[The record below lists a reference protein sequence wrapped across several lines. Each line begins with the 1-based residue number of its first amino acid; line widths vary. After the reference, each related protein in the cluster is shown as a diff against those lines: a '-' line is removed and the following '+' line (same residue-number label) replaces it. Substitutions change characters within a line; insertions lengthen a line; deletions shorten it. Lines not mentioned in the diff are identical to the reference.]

1 MKKKFLILC
10 TIAAI
15 VLGSL
20 FFIYKPEKNTAQ
32 VDVLSQIDNY
42 QQRYFTIIKRNDLF
56 VDSEKDSKQ
65 DRKDLDKLYKEVI
78 KQIDSNNIYYK
89 KYKQNEHE
97 YENPKVELETTVQ
110 MDNYAI
116 AHYKKVDSLLNEV
129 YKEVK
134 TKITPQEF
142 EKLKTSEKK
151 WLKEVEDYYEVFESQ
166 EFGTIGTVIYYGY
179 QIDMRE
185 FRTLLLML
193 YL

>member
-1 MKKKFLILC
+1 
-10 TIAAI
+10 
-15 VLGSL
+15 
-20 FFIYKPEKNTAQ
+20 
-32 VDVLSQIDNY
+32 
-42 QQRYFTIIKRNDLF
+42 
-56 VDSEKDSKQ
+56 
-65 DRKDLDKLYKEVI
+65 
-78 KQIDSNNIYYK
+78 
-89 KYKQNEHE
+89 
-97 YENPKVELETTVQ
+97 